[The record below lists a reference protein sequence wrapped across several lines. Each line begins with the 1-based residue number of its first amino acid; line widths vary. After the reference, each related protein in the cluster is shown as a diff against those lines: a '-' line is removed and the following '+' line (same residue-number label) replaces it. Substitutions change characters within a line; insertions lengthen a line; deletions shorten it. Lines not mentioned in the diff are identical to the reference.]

1 MCHIQLFGI
10 RFYIS
15 NEFLQIFWW
24 KVLPCHDKERL
35 LGDHTNWLEIDIRLK
50 GEVGVKGDREGM
62 GPCVTHLDGVP
73 VGFGAH
79 CPYCASSATGPSYV
93 LDDELLSER
102 ARHVLADDAG
112 SKVGVPARGERINDR
127 DGTRR
132 IGLRPCD
139 TRHRQRGSARGQ
151 MQEFA
156 AGKFHF
162 EPSLTSLD
170 RFEPLNA
177 SSDGSLR
184 ALCALRSGLVRQI
197 SWHPSTPC
205 RRADFFTRLQS

>member
-24 KVLPCHDKERL
+24 EVVPCHDKERL

-79 CPYCASSATGPSYV
+79 CPYCASGATGPSYV

-102 ARHVLADDAG
+102 ARHVLADDSG

-139 TRHRQRGSARGQ
+139 TRHGRQRGSARGQ
-151 MQEFA
+151 MQERA
-156 AGKFHF
+156 AGKFQRRQSLF
-162 EPSLTSLD
+162 GGFIRSPRRRSRASRGEWRGRAPSPS
-170 RFEPLNA
+170 A
-177 SSDGSLR
+177 S
-184 ALCALRSGLVRQI
+184 
-197 SWHPSTPC
+197 
-205 RRADFFTRLQS
+205 